1 MISNGQTNF
10 SCKKNTGKTC
20 TVKSLV
26 IVSFLLFLDT
36 RLDSTYMSWRNFSC
50 LPPTTTNTDHQLLPS
65 LYRCCKRVAGGQLAT
80 PAQNLKATTQSDQPM
95 VTAADVV
102 DSSDGQLFLA
112 IDQANHITFPQMHRN
127 STVSHSK
134 LSDTHHHTVSVYKSW
149 KLKSCQTKIDTR
161 KYQTGAT

>member
-1 MISNGQTNF
+1 MSNGQSKF
-10 SCKKNTGKTC
+10 SGKKNPGKNC

-36 RLDSTYMSWRNFSC
+36 RLDSTMSWRNFSC

-134 LSDTHHHTVSVYKSW
+134 LSDTHHHTVSVYRSSKTK
-149 KLKSCQTKIDTR
+149 KLSD
-161 KYQTGAT
+161 

>member
-1 MISNGQTNF
+1 MSNGESKF
-10 SCKKNTGKTC
+10 SGIKNTGKTC

-112 IDQANHITFPQMHRN
+112 IDQANHISFDVIATTLQCVQFN
-127 STVSHSK
+127 WKWSHF
-134 LSDTHHHTVSVYKSW
+134 
-149 KLKSCQTKIDTR
+149 SCAAKRKRILFTLCFFSGRPIKVLPFKI
-161 KYQTGAT
+161 